1 MATYFGVMA
10 TWVSWM
16 SGNFDLFII
25 YIIRRFAM
33 VMQLQLKDL
42 TLTDHARNKMI
53 ALAGSR
59 YNPDTDTITIVGM
72 R

>member
-1 MATYFGVMA
+1 
-10 TWVSWM
+10 
-16 SGNFDLFII
+16 
-25 YIIRRFAM
+25 M

-53 ALAGSR
+53 TLAGSR
-59 YNPDTDTITIVGM
+59 YNPDTDSITIVGM

>member
-1 MATYFGVMA
+1 MATYLGVMA

-16 SGNFDLFII
+16 SGNFHLFII
-25 YIIRRFAM
+25 YIIRRFDM